1 MLVYLADLG
10 HNQVTLSSDIYPIS
24 VANCATYAR
33 AKVQA
38 RRPLDIRV
46 FREPEDLAAALDAQP
61 PDVLGLSSF
70 AWNHNL
76 SRHFARYAKR
86 RSEDTVTLM
95 GGPNYPLT
103 VSEQHE
109 WLSGMPEID
118 IAVRGPT
125 YEGERAFVAML
136 QRLADVDGRLADAR
150 TEPVPGNHWIDPADG
165 GLVCGPAVERIRDL
179 DEIPSPY
186 LAGWM
191 DPYYASGYFPMLLLA
206 RGCPFTCQFCNSSVR
221 ENSKVFAHSVENV
234 CADLDHIAARIR
246 PEIPLCF
253 ADDNFGMYPRD
264 EEIADY
270 LAHLQDR
277 FGWPRYIRPTT
288 GKNQSARIIRVM
300 RKVRGA
306 MPMTS
311 AVQSLNPVV
320 LENIKRSNIKLDT
333 YAAIQE
339 EVLAQGMQSYGELIL
354 SMPGETKASFMKAV
368 EDLLATGVKRISA
381 HQLMLLH
388 GAPLASRESRDKFQL
403 ETRFRLVARNI
414 GMYMG
419 EPVAEVE
426 EMVVAT
432 PDFPL
437 EDYYEAR
444 IFHLL
449 LTVFHYEG
457 NFEEAFAL
465 ARQHGVS
472 GYDLVVRLQQLL
484 PEAPEMFRRLI
495 ADFRRESEEEL
506 FPTAEACHA
515 AARARFPELIDGTLG
530 GNLLSKYSMIGRFFV
545 TPDTLSFLER
555 GVASAIGISDVAESP
570 ELVDIMT
577 YLRATLLHVPFAAE
591 MARAPHWTGR
601 YDIDSWR
608 SDAYARPLEAYRLA
622 APVAF
627 STTVEPARAE
637 SILTRL
643 LTFGEHPQ
651 GMGKFTRTMF
661 ARELRRTV
669 TAGQPTSSSVPAT
682 KPAHGI

>member
-24 VANCATYAR
+24 VANCAAYA
-33 AKVQA
+33 QA
-38 RRPLDIRV
+38 RIRSADRMDFRI
-46 FREPEDLAAALDAQP
+46 FREPEDLLAALDSRQ

-76 SRHFARYAKR
+76 SRHFARHAKR
-86 RSEDTVTLM
+86 RSADTVTLM

-103 VSEQHE
+103 ASEQQE
-109 WLSGMPEID
+109 WLAGMPEID

-136 QRLADVDGRLADAR
+136 QRLVDAGGRLAEAR
-150 TEPVPGNHWIDPADG
+150 AEPVPGNHWIDPSDG
-165 GLVCGPAVERIRDL
+165 RLVCGPALERIRDL

-186 LAGWM
+186 LTGWM
-191 DPYYASGYFPMLLLA
+191 DPYYASGYFPMLQIA

-277 FGWPRYIRPTT
+277 FGWPRYIRTTT
-288 GKNQSARIIRVM
+288 GKNQSERIIRVM

-320 LENIKRSNIKLDT
+320 LENIKRSNIKLET
-333 YAAIQE
+333 YSAIQE

-354 SMPGETKASFMKAV
+354 SMPGETRASFMKAV
-368 EDLLATGVKRISA
+368 EDLLATGVKRVSA

-388 GAPLASRESRDKFQL
+388 GAPLASRESRDRFAL

-414 GMYMG
+414 GTYLG
-419 EPVAEVE
+419 EVVAEVE

-437 EDYYEAR
+437 EDYFEAR

-449 LTVFHYEG
+449 LTIFHYEG

-465 ARQHGVS
+465 AREKGVS
-472 GYDLVVRLQQLL
+472 AYDLVVRLQHLL
-484 PEAPEMFRRLI
+484 PEAPEPFRRLI
-495 ADFRRESEEEL
+495 AQFRQESEEEL
-506 FPTAEACHA
+506 FPTAEACEA
-515 AARARFPELIDGTLG
+515 AARERFQELLDGTLG
-530 GNLLSKYSMIGRFFV
+530 GNLLSKYSMMGRFFV
-545 TPDTLSFLER
+545 TSDTLAFLER
-555 GVASAIGISDVAESP
+555 GVASALGLGRAPDSP
-570 ELVDIMT
+570 ELIDVMAF
-577 YLRATLLHVPFAAE
+577 LRSTLLHVPFAE
-591 MARAPHWTGR
+591 ELARTPGWTGH
-601 YDIDSWR
+601 YDIEAWR
-608 SDAYARPLEAYRLA
+608 EEGYARPLATYRLPS
-622 APVAF
+622 PVAF
-627 STTVEPARAE
+627 GTTVEPARAQA
-637 SILTRL
+637 ILTRL
-643 LTFGEHPQ
+643 RTFGEHAQ

-669 TAGQPTSSSVPAT
+669 TVPGPSSPTGEVSEAYGT
-682 KPAHGI
+682 